1 MRLLVVASTFPA
13 TDGDGTPG
21 FVRDLAVQEAEDF
34 DVLVLVPRVP
44 GAARRERIGPVE
56 VRRFAYFPR
65 RFEDL
70 AHGAII
76 ENLRAKP
83 SRWLQVPCYFLA
95 QTWAIH
101 RTVRRWRPDVMHVHW
116 IIPQGVSAR
125 LAARSVPQLL
135 TTLGGD
141 LYALR
146 HPLVQRLKSL
156 VVRRA
161 RFTTVMNADM
171 RERVVELGADPDD
184 VRVLPM
190 GASNVG
196 GAVPPAGR
204 RSATGLTVLFVGR
217 LVPKKGLG
225 VLLDALR
232 ALGRDDVRLE
242 VVGDGPLRA
251 EVEQQSI
258 GLPVHFRGQL
268 GRDDLM
274 AAYATADVAVFP
286 SVPAASGDQD
296 GLPVALLEAMAAGC
310 AVVAS
315 DLPGLSEAVA
325 DGESGRLVPSQDVAA
340 LADALRTLT
349 EDDALRDR
357 LSEGARRQA
366 QEFSVESIG
375 ARYRELLRTVA
386 GAADRA
392 RPSGRP
398 PRAPARPPAG
408 CTARASRRRS
418 S

>member
-21 FVRDLAVQEAEDF
+21 FVRDLAVQEAEEF
-34 DVLVLVPRVP
+34 EVLVLVPRVP
-44 GAARRERIGPVE
+44 GAARREWIGPVE

-65 RFEDL
+65 PFEDL

-83 SRWLQVPCYFLA
+83 ARWLQVPCYFLA

-116 IIPQGVSAR
+116 IIPQGVSAL

-146 HPLVQRLKSL
+146 HPVVQRLKSL

-161 RFTTVMNADM
+161 RFTTVMNGDM
-171 RERVVELGADPDD
+171 CARVVELGADPDR

-196 GAVPPAGR
+196 QAVPSAGP
-204 RSATGLTVLFVGR
+204 RSAAGITVLFVGR

-225 VLLDALR
+225 VLLEALR
-232 ALGRDDVRLE
+232 TLGRDDVSLE
-242 VVGDGPLRA
+242 VVGDGPLRP
-251 EVEQQSI
+251 EVERQGA
-258 GLPVHFRGQL
+258 GLPIHFRGQL

-274 AAYATADVAVFP
+274 ASYAAADLAVFP

-296 GLPVALLEAMAAGC
+296 GLPVALLEALAAGC
-310 AVVAS
+310 AVIAS
-315 DLPGLSEAVA
+315 DLPGLSEAVV
-325 DGESGRLVPSQDVAA
+325 DGESGVLVPSQDASA
-340 LADALRTLT
+340 LADALRSLV

-357 LSEGARRQA
+357 LADGARRQA
-366 QEFSVESIG
+366 REFSVESIG
-375 ARYRELLRTVA
+375 ARYRELLRQTA
-386 GAADRA
+386 TG
-392 RPSGRP
+392 GR
-398 PRAPARPPAG
+398 
-408 CTARASRRRS
+408 
-418 S
+418 